1 MPKQNTRLESIAKIL
16 IINGDGN
23 VLTLTLSEHLKC
35 PERSYQPDLPG
46 GIVDAGEP
54 ENLGVIREVKEE
66 CGIDLDPAKIQLAYA
81 ETTYDEKENKSVT
94 KLLYITH
101 LDNTPAVKLSWE
113 HSDYKWV
120 SVAELQNINSTFNFE
135 RLYNHIPFLKKTNE
149 RFNHSRRRP
158 TVSTE

>member
-1 MPKQNTRLESIAKIL
+1 MISCAIITRNMAKQDAALESIAKIL

-23 VLTLTLSEHLKC
+23 VLTLTLSEHLKY

-54 ENLGVIREVKEE
+54 ENLGVIREVQEE
-66 CGIDLDPAKIQLAYA
+66 CGIDLDPTKIRLAYA
-81 ETTYDEKENKSVT
+81 ETVHDEKENKSVT

-101 LDNTPAVKLSWE
+101 LDDAPAVTLSWE

-120 SVAELQNINSTFNFE
+120 SVAELQNIDMRPFFN
-135 RLYNHIPFLKKTNE
+135 RAIQYVVAHKII
-149 RFNHSRRRP
+149 
-158 TVSTE
+158 

>member
-1 MPKQNTRLESIAKIL
+1 MSKQNTILESIAKIL
-16 IINGDGN
+16 IINNNGD
-23 VLTLTLSEHLKC
+23 VLTLTLSKHLKY
-35 PERSYQPDLPG
+35 PEKSYQPDLPG

-54 ENLGVIREVKEE
+54 EHLGMIREVQEE

-120 SVAELQNINSTFNFE
+120 SVAELQNINMRPFFNQAIQYVIE
-135 RLYNHIPFLKKTNE
+135 HNII
-149 RFNHSRRRP
+149 
-158 TVSTE
+158 

>member
-1 MPKQNTRLESIAKIL
+1 MSKQNTKLESIAKIL
-16 IINGDGN
+16 IIDGDGN
-23 VLTLTLSEHLKC
+23 VLTLTLSKHLKR

-54 ENLGVIREVKEE
+54 EHLGVIREVQEE

-94 KLLYITH
+94 KLLYVTH

-120 SVAELQNINSTFNFE
+120 SVAELQNINMRPFFNRAIQYVIE
-135 RLYNHIPFLKKTNE
+135 HKII
-149 RFNHSRRRP
+149 
-158 TVSTE
+158 

>member
-1 MPKQNTRLESIAKIL
+1 MAKQDAALESIAKIL

-23 VLTLTLSEHLKC
+23 VLTLTLSEHLKY

-54 ENLGVIREVKEE
+54 ENLGVIREVQEE
-66 CGIDLDPAKIQLAYA
+66 CGIDLDPTKIRLAYA
-81 ETTYDEKENKSVT
+81 ETVHDEKENKSVT

-101 LDNTPAVKLSWE
+101 LDDAPAVTLSWE

-120 SVAELQNINSTFNFE
+120 SVAELQNIDMRPFFN
-135 RLYNHIPFLKKTNE
+135 RAIQYVVAHKII
-149 RFNHSRRRP
+149 
-158 TVSTE
+158 

>member
-1 MPKQNTRLESIAKIL
+1 MAKQDAALESIAKIL
-16 IINGDGN
+16 IINDDGN
-23 VLTLTLSEHLKC
+23 VLTLTLSEHLKH

-54 ENLGVIREVKEE
+54 ENLGVIREVQEE

-94 KLLYITH
+94 KLLYVTH
-101 LDNTPAVKLSWE
+101 LDNTPAVTLSWE

-120 SVAELQNINSTFNFE
+120 SIAELHDIDLRPFFNRAIQYLFAK
-135 RLYNHIPFLKKTNE
+135 RLI
-149 RFNHSRRRP
+149 
-158 TVSTE
+158 